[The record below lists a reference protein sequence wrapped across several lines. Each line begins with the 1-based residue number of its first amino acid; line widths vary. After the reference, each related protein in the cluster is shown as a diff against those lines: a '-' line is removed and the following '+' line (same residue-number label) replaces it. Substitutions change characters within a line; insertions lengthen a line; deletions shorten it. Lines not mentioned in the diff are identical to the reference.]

1 MIRITWTTTERVQEP
16 DGGDSQQISFNTLDL
31 DIVEADSYDVSALVT
46 SHAVEAGVA
55 ISDHVVPQQDHAQV
69 TAIVSGRETSARF
82 NAAQAGTVT
91 LDDGTEVAGMIPTGE
106 SDRRTSAMQTLRDLC
121 RRGVEVDV
129 EGLRLPIEGWH
140 IASVSSPRDLDTA
153 GTLVADISLVE
164 ARYVELEEVDA
175 PSPRVERG
183 RRPANAGRSNSG
195 AETPSSD
202 DDQTRVRSAARAIL
216 DGVGGGS

>member
-1 MIRITWTTTERVQEP
+1 MIRITWATTERMQDP
-16 DGGDSQQISFNTLDL
+16 DGGDREEMTFGSLDL
-31 DIVEADSYDVSALVT
+31 DIVEADSYDVAALVT
-46 SHAVEAGVA
+46 AHAVEAGVA
-55 ISDHVVPQQDHAQV
+55 VSDHIIPQQDHAQV

-82 NAAQAGTVT
+82 NAARAGTTT
-91 LDDGTEVAGMIPTGE
+91 LEDGTEVAGMIPTGE
-106 SDRRTSAMQTLRDLC
+106 EDRRTSAMQTLRDLC

-140 IASVSSPRDLDTA
+140 IASVSSPRSLETA
-153 GTLVADISLVE
+153 GTLVADIALVE

-195 AETPSSD
+195 AETPSTED
-202 DDQTRVRSAARAIL
+202 DRTRVRSAARSLL
-216 DGVGGGS
+216 DGIGGGS